1 MVNPNTTFDGSKQ
14 KTTNHPFLLKF
25 WFTINVI
32 NNNILIRFSKI

>member
-25 WFTINVI
+25 WFTINFI
-32 NNNILIRFSKI
+32 NNNTLILFSKI